1 MPRPTLDEIF
11 KGNTAIQDRPSLDS
25 IFKAPPIQQQVQE
38 PDSVMTKGLSYIKE
52 HPVKS
57 FFDPITKTLTG
68 ESLQEKS
75 LKAPVPLVNQ
85 PKGNP
90 LGDIPSYMEHFTTGL
105 MRDTGA
111 MAADVMTSPATLA
124 TGGLAKIPG
133 VQKGVEAIAKSKA
146 GQAVGRV
153 LTADIGKAGTKVKNF
168 VKESWMKSRP
178 DYLVKDVAPEAQRV
192 FEANV
197 TKFTPEIENYAKDIL
212 KIPDEAIQT
221 IKTKGTNTISK
232 AKETIGSTDNIGQKI
247 NDALAIKDSEVSK
260 AYSNAFSKTKDTDLI
275 PIEKTQSAMRGIL
288 KKYGYIDNQGQPTS
302 IARPEALDKSIA
314 RDRPLDAIF
323 GYYNYM
329 SPEGAFPGAKATS
342 NVVGGINKSQW
353 NLFRDNLSK
362 LRREGTQRSK
372 EITGVLNALH
382 DDAEKAGIQGIKEAR
397 NLARENFNA
406 HEVFKENLYKE
417 NKLNNFFEKSFTQE
431 QKRSLK
437 GLESYIKTPFI
448 EDLKSITASK
458 YLDKI
463 QDGKSLDNFVSLVN
477 KAEDPKYTVYVR
489 NQLKDLIGQKNAD
502 KIIKEVI
509 SYRKLR
515 TVGKWAGRVAAGTAV
530 GAGIKI
536 GHDVAENF

>member
-1 MPRPTLDEIF
+1 MPLPEGFVLDQPKTKMGGLPEGF
-11 KGNTAIQDRPSLDS
+11 VLDQQSVNQPQQPQPSISNQGLNYV
-25 IFKAPPIQQQVQE
+25 QQ
-38 PDSVMTKGLSYIKE
+38 

-68 ESLQEKS
+68 ESLQERS
-75 LKAPVPLVNQ
+75 LKAPVNVDYQ
-85 PKGNP
+85 PQGNKF
-90 LGDIPSYMEHFTTGL
+90 GDIPAYMEHFTKGL
-105 MRDTGA
+105 GRDAVAMGA
-111 MAADVMTSPATLA
+111 DIATSPATLA
-124 TGGLAKIPG
+124 TAGLFKIPG
-133 VQKGVEAIAKSKA
+133 VRQGVEALAKSKA
-146 GQAVGRV
+146 GQAVGKV

-197 TKFTPEIENYAKDIL
+197 SKFTPEIENYAKNTL

-221 IKTKGTNTISK
+221 IKSKGTKNITN
-232 AKETIGSTDNIGQKI
+232 AKNTIGSTDNIGQKI
-247 NDALAIKDSEVSK
+247 NDGLAIKDAEVSK
-260 AYSNAFSKTKDTDLI
+260 AYSNAFSKIKDNDLI
-275 PIEKTQSAMRGIL
+275 PINKTQSAMRGIL
-288 KKYGYIDNQGQPTS
+288 KKYGYIDNQGNPTS
-302 IARPEALDKSIA
+302 IARPEVLDKSIA

-329 SPEGAFPGAKATS
+329 SPGGSFSGAKATS
-342 NVVGGINKSQW
+342 NAVGGINKSQW

-362 LRREGTQRSK
+362 LRREGTARSK
-372 EITGVLNALH
+372 EVTGILNALH

-406 HEVFKENLYKE
+406 HEVFKESLFKE

-448 EDLKSITASK
+448 EDLKSITASR

-463 QDGKSLDNFVSLVN
+463 QDGKSLDNFVSLVD
-477 KAEDPKYTVYVR
+477 KAADPKYTVYVR
-489 NQLKDLIGQKNAD
+489 NQLKDLIGQSNAD
-502 KIIKEVI
+502 KIIKEVVAH
-509 SYRKLR
+509 RRLR
-515 TVGKWAGRVAAGTAV
+515 SGIKAGKWVGGAIGLGTV
-530 GAGIKI
+530 VKGGE
-536 GHDVAENF
+536 HVVHQF